1 MKTDIREAEKNEKN
15 EKKYIDNTFLEE
27 YSGINPSLAMKKI
40 KKLENKMY
48 EHATNL
54 EFEDASR
61 IRDEISK
68 IKDFVFSSSDDT
80 WVY

>member
-1 MKTDIREAEKNEKN
+1 MEAETNEKN
-15 EKKYIDNTFLEE
+15 EKRYIDNKFLEE
-27 YSGINPSLAMKKI
+27 YSGINPSLAIKKI

-80 WVY
+80 

>member
-1 MKTDIREAEKNEKN
+1 
-15 EKKYIDNTFLEE
+15 
-27 YSGINPSLAMKKI
+27 MKKI

-48 EHATNL
+48 EYATNL

-68 IKDFVFSSSDDT
+68 IKDFVFSSSDDM
-80 WVY
+80 